1 MPVSN
6 DPTTETH
13 QSESD
18 LSSSLTVIKYGGNAM
33 TDSTIRVKLIKQVKA
48 LYDTGVKLVIVHGG
62 GPYIKDTLELAGI
75 DSRFIEGQR
84 QTTSEAMPFVEMA
97 LRGRVN
103 GDLVRLL
110 NAEGIPAVGLSG
122 KDGMMATVQKRKLD
136 GDSDEDL
143 GQVGDVDK
151 IDPEL
156 IHLLLEKGYL
166 PVVAPIGLGTDGK
179 DYNVNADLFAGHLA
193 AAIESKRFVVLTDV
207 DGLLREPEDP
217 QSLISRMNLD
227 DIEAQMHQ
235 SIRGGMIPKIESCR
249 VAVESGVDQALILN
263 GKKPERL
270 MDALVR
276 NKPQGTTISQ

>member
-1 MPVSN
+1 MPLSK
-6 DPTTETH
+6 DPTTT
-13 QSESD
+13 ESD
-18 LSSSLTVIKYGGNAM
+18 SDISSLTVIKYGGNAM
-33 TDSTIRVKLIKQVKA
+33 THPEIREKLIKQIKA
-48 LYDTGVKLVIVHGG
+48 LYESGVKLVIVHGG
-62 GPYIKDTLELAGI
+62 GPFIQDTLELAGI
-75 DSRFIEGQR
+75 DSRFIDGQR

-110 NAEGIPAVGLSG
+110 NTEGVPAVGLSG
-122 KDGMMATVQKRKLD
+122 KDGQMAKIQKHKLKD
-136 GDSDEDL
+136 KPDEDL

-151 IDPEL
+151 IDPTL
-156 IHLLLEKGYL
+156 IHLLLKKGYI

-193 AAIESKRFVVLTDV
+193 AAVNAERFVVLTDV
-207 DGLLREPEDP
+207 DGLLKEPKDP
-217 QSLISRMNLD
+217 KTLIPSMTLD

-235 SIRGGMIPKIESCR
+235 SISGGMIPKINSCR
-249 VAVESGVDQALILN
+249 IAVESGVDQAMILN

-276 NKPQGTTISQ
+276 NKPQGTTISH

>member
-1 MPVSN
+1 MPFSN
-6 DPTTETH
+6 DPTTESH
-13 QSESD
+13 QSD
-18 LSSSLTVIKYGGNAM
+18 PDISSLTVIKYGGNAM
-33 TDSTIRVKLIKQVKA
+33 TDSGIRTKLIKQVKA
-48 LYDTGVKLVIVHGG
+48 LYDSGVKLVIVHGG
-62 GPYIKDTLELAGI
+62 GPFIRDTLELAGI
-75 DSRFIEGQR
+75 ESRFIDGHR

-110 NAEGIPAVGLSG
+110 NSEGVPAVGLSG
-122 KDGMMATVQKRKLD
+122 KDGQMAKVQKRKLSD
-136 GDSDEDL
+136 KPDEDL

-151 IDPEL
+151 IDPSL
-156 IHLLLEKGYL
+156 IHLLIKKGYI

-193 AAIESKRFVVLTDV
+193 GALNAEHFVVLTDV
-207 DGLLREPEDP
+207 DGLLEKPEDP

-227 DIEAQMHQ
+227 DIDAQMHR

-249 VAVESGVDQALILN
+249 VAVESGVDEALILN

-276 NKPQGTTISQ
+276 NKTNGTTISQ